1 MPLPDLPRGGNRFSA
16 TAPLALVLVAA
27 LALGT
32 VSGCGPDRGTASRA
46 QGDSLAAATQA
57 LAELRRIGP
66 LAATDP
72 AALSQLGVAIRDP
85 RPEVSNQAA
94 YWLAKAGPIAVPVL
108 IRVLADPSP
117 PVRTAGCY
125 ALGLIAREASPAVPA
140 LLQQLAGDDDA
151 TANMADWALSQIAPS
166 GRVPLLAEVRAL
178 RYGGEFERADAAGRL
193 VLLGGLSTD
202 AIPILV
208 RALGDSSGLVAESAG
223 DALVRIGSRAAPA
236 LQRALSSENR
246 LVRARALLALNRIRP
261 YSHF

>member
-1 MPLPDLPRGGNRFSA
+1 MPRQWFRCDGRLP
-16 TAPLALVLVAA
+16 
-27 LALGT
+27 GT
-32 VSGCGPDRGTASRA
+32 VPRALILVFALPLGAVAGCRPGG
-46 QGDSLAAATQA
+46 GSLAAADSVVVAASAQE
-57 LAELRRIGP
+57 LAELARVGP
-66 LAATDP
+66 RAATDP

-125 ALGLIAREASPAVPA
+125 ALGLIAREARPAVPA
-140 LLQQLAGDDDA
+140 LIQQLAGSDDA
-151 TANMADWALSQIAPS
+151 TANMADWALSQIVPS

-223 DALVRIGSRAAPA
+223 NALVRIGARAVPA
-236 LQRALSSENR
+236 LQAAMGGENR